1 MAASPAEQRNAET
14 DAAAESAAGGRTLLG
29 VRPSAFLELAL
40 FFIVLFALDY
50 LAGSGNRFEN
60 VQPHPY
66 WIVVLLLSVQ
76 YGTSAGVLAAAASAA
91 ALRIYNIP
99 EQVVSQ
105 DYYQYLYTLT
115 RDPIFWLVAAVMFG
129 EMRMRHIREREELR
143 YELALARK
151 ESDAIAASYR
161 KLKDVKENLE
171 SRVAGQLKTVFTLY
185 HAARAIDKLDEG
197 EIMLGVADLIRTVM
211 QPEKFSLFLLNND
224 VLESVTNEGWGEED
238 DYARW
243 FDHSQQMFEAVVG
256 RQRFLC
262 VARVED
268 ERILQGQG
276 LLAGPLMSA
285 DTGEVVGM
293 VKIESLGFMDMSV
306 NGIENFRILCEWIG
320 TALAKARQFREAN
333 SQRLFTEEGSLYS
346 SGFIGRQADFL
357 ALLGK
362 RLGFET
368 STITIRPSGIGR
380 LTAGQRNELAA
391 AIGAAVRRSLRD
403 TDMACDFG
411 QHGLMF
417 GVVLPGTPLDRAELV
432 AAKLENAVR
441 GSLPPSMSKLKITF
455 TAARVTADEA
465 AA

>member
-1 MAASPAEQRNAET
+1 MTAPSPHEIDPAAL
-14 DAAAESAAGGRTLLG
+14 DAAAAGSGAAQRRLILGLRLSAL
-29 VRPSAFLELAL
+29 LELAL
-40 FFIVLFALDY
+40 FFAVVFAIDY
-50 LAGSGNRFEN
+50 LSGSGNRFDG

-66 WIVVLLLSVQ
+66 WIVVLALAVQ
-76 YGTSAGVLAAAASAA
+76 YGTSEGVLAAAAASI
-91 ALRIYNIP
+91 ALRLGNVP

-105 DYYQYLYTLT
+105 DYYQYLYALS
-115 RDPIFWLVAAVMFG
+115 REPIFWLVAAVMIG
-129 EMRMRHIREREELR
+129 EMRMRHLREREELQIA
-143 YELALARK
+143 LAAARK

-197 EIMLGVADLIRTVM
+197 EIMLGIADLVRTVM

-224 VLESVTNEGWGEED
+224 VLESVTNEGWSDDD

-243 FDHSQQMFEAVVG
+243 FDHSQQLFEAVVG

-306 NGIENFRILCEWIG
+306 NGLENFRILCEWIG

-333 SQRLFTEEGSLYS
+333 AQRFFTEDGSLYS
-346 SGFIGRQADFL
+346 SGFIGRQAEFL

-368 STITIRPSGIGR
+368 STITIRPSGTGR
-380 LTAGQRNELAA
+380 LNAGQRNELAA
-391 AIGAAVRRSLRD
+391 AIGAAVRKSLRD
-403 TDMACDFG
+403 TDLACDFG
-411 QHGLMF
+411 QHGLVF

-432 AAKLENAVR
+432 ASKLEFAVR
-441 GSLPPSMSKLKITF
+441 GSLPPSLLKLKIAF
-455 TAARVTADEA
+455 TAARVGEE
-465 AA
+465 